1 MIIVKIGAKIM
12 SKKEKLHHI
21 HCGIGDVGEYVLLP
35 GDPGRTDLIAKR
47 LDDAQLVAFNREHK
61 TWTGYLNGV
70 KVSVT
75 STGMGGPSAAIAVE
89 ELIKC
94 GAHTFIRVG
103 TAGRVAKK
111 AKDKAVEGVICT
123 AAVRDEGLTKE
134 YVPVEYPAVA
144 NRVVL
149 NALID
154 ARDSFGHNFLEGITH
169 CKDSYYSQ
177 VEPQN
182 IPIENQ
188 LKKRWEVLERSN
200 VLCAEM
206 ESASIFVLSSIR
218 NTRAGSIMSFGN
230 IELALDVAIEAIKR
244 LIELDKK

>member
-1 MIIVKIGAKIM
+1 MLE
-12 SKKEKLHHI
+12 KEKFYHI
-21 HCGIGDVGEYVLLP
+21 QCGIGDVGEYVLLP
-35 GDPGRTDLIAKR
+35 GDPGRTDLIAER
-47 LDDAQLVAFNREHK
+47 LDDAHLVAFNREHK
-61 TWTGYLNGV
+61 TWTGYLNGT

-111 AKDKAVEGVICT
+111 AQDEEVEGVICT

-144 NRVVL
+144 NRQVL

-154 ARDSFGHNFLEGITH
+154 ARDYYGYNFLEGITH

-177 VEPQN
+177 VEPEN
-182 IPIENQ
+182 IPIEYQ
-188 LKKRWEVLERSN
+188 LKKRWEELERSN

-206 ESASIFVLSSIR
+206 ESASLFVLSSIR

-230 IELALDVAIEAIKR
+230 TELALDIAVEAIKK
-244 LIELDKK
+244 LIELDQ